1 MKKTGSKSLLL
12 GPNCPGIMTPGEI
25 NVGIMPAHIHRKG
38 RIGVVSRSGTL
49 TYEAV
54 AQITALGLGQ
64 STAIGIGG
72 DPINGLKHI
81 DVLKLFNDDPET
93 DAVVMIGEIGGN
105 AEEEAAKWIHENM
118 KKPVAGFIAGRMAPP
133 GKRMGHAGA
142 IISGGKGTA
151 AEKIAALEAVGIPV
165 APTVAHIGRT
175 VIELLKKNGLYEKCH
190 TC

>member
-1 MKKTGSKSLLL
+1 
-12 GPNCPGIMTPGEI
+12 
-25 NVGIMPAHIHRKG
+25 MPAHIHRKG

-105 AEEEAAKWIHENM
+105 DEETAAEWVKDHM
-118 KKPVAGFIAGRMAPP
+118 KKPVVGFIAGVTAPA

-142 IISGGKGTA
+142 IISGGTGTA
-151 AEKIAALEAVGIPV
+151 EGKLAVMEACGIRTTRNPSE
-165 APTVAHIGRT
+165 IGS
-175 VIELLKKNGLYEKCH
+175 LLQSVLSSKKE
-190 TC
+190 